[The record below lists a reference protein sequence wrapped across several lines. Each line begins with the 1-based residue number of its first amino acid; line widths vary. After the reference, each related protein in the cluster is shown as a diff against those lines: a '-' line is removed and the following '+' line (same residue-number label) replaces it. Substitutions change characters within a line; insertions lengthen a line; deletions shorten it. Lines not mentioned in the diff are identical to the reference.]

1 MARRS
6 SDYTFQEHL
15 ERLALPQA
23 KLLTDLRAR
32 IRGLDGRVEERIH
45 KRRIAYSLDR
55 DFVVILPQPRK
66 QCLMVKLL
74 DARYDDPRRWV
85 QTVPKTKGYR
95 TPGTPCRR
103 AVGSPG
109 AKLAWVRA
117 GRGLPPRM
125 ARHDSVT
132 PESRPGRSGPDRGPR

>member
-1 MARRS
+1 MARRP

-15 ERLALPQA
+15 ERLKLPQA
-23 KLLTDLRAR
+23 KLLTGLRAR

-85 QTVPKTKGYR
+85 QTVPKTKGYEVWGALNR
-95 TPGTPCRR
+95 VVFPSKPRDLGYTMGLIKTSYRE
-103 AVGSPG
+103 VEGGSYT
-109 AKLAWVRA
+109 
-117 GRGLPPRM
+117 GRV
-125 ARHDSVT
+125 S
-132 PESRPGRSGPDRGPR
+132 